1 MNTIRAY
8 MMLIGTA
15 LCWGGHAVIN
25 RIAVGEISPML
36 LVMLRWLGVVILVSI
51 FANKYIR
58 QDWPILKKH
67 LPYLFCMGALGY
79 AIFNAIFYVS
89 GHYTRAINIGIL
101 QGSIPVFVLLGS
113 FIAYQTRISSLQTIG
128 VLVTILGVCTVSFGG
143 YGFDK
148 ASFTFAT
155 GDILMIVACVL
166 YAGYTIGLRN
176 RPSCSSLGL
185 FAMLAFSALLTSLPF
200 VAGEYA
206 LGNLQCPTPKGW
218 IIVGLVTLF
227 PSFLAQI
234 FFIKGVETIG
244 PGRAGVFVNL
254 VPVFA
259 AILAVTV
266 LNEPFEIFHAAALV
280 LVLGGIYLSERSK
293 P

>member
-1 MNTIRAY
+1 
-8 MMLIGTA
+8 MLIGTA

-25 RIAVGEISPML
+25 RIAVGEVSPML
-36 LVMLRWLGVVILVSI
+36 LVMLRWLGVVILISI

-79 AIFNAIFYVS
+79 ALFNALFYVS

-113 FIAYQTRISSLQTIG
+113 FIAFQTRISSLQTIG

-143 YGFDK
+143 YGFDE
-148 ASFTFAT
+148 AAFTFAI
-155 GDILMIVACVL
+155 GDILMVVACML
-166 YAGYTIGLRN
+166 YAGYTIGLRK
-176 RPSCSSLGL
+176 RPSCSSVGL
-185 FAMLAFSALLTSLPF
+185 FTILAFSALLTSLPI

-206 LGNLQCPTPKGW
+206 LGNLQWPTPKGW
-218 IIVGLVTLF
+218 IVVGLVTLF

-254 VPVFA
+254 VPIFA
-259 AILAVTV
+259 AILAVVV
-266 LNEPFEIFHAAALV
+266 LNEPFEVFHAAALV

-293 P
+293 Q